1 MSVASRQWG
10 GAIVVV
16 IALRASPRSRMS
28 SSVAP
33 LPASPEEEAR
43 AALARGDR
51 EAALTVLMLAYGR
64 DVHRHCYQ
72 VLRDRDLADDVHQTV
87 FIEAFRDLA
96 RFEGRSSMRT
106 WLYGIARHRCLDAMK
121 IGARWRRRFVRVER
135 LPDPADERPGADAAL
150 VERGEL
156 GALVEAL
163 RRLPIETRIAVLLRF
178 REGLT
183 FEEIGALCGERA
195 ATVQARV
202 ARALPRLRALAGAGG
217 ER

>member
-1 MSVASRQWG
+1 MH
-10 GAIVVV
+10 
-16 IALRASPRSRMS
+16 

-33 LPASPEEEAR
+33 LPVSPEEEAR

-51 EAALTVLMLAYGR
+51 EGALTVLMLAYGR
-64 DVHRHCYQ
+64 DLHRHCYQ

-87 FIEAFRDLA
+87 FIEAFRDLE

-121 IGARWRRRFVRVER
+121 IGARWRRRFVRVEP
-135 LPDPADERPGADAAL
+135 LPEPADERPRADQAL
-150 VERGEL
+150 VARGEL
-156 GALVEAL
+156 GALVDAL
-163 RRLPIETRIAVLLRF
+163 GRLQIDARIAVLLRY

-183 FEEIGALCGERA
+183 FEEIGAVCGERA

-202 ARALPRLRALAGAGG
+202 ARALPKLRALAGMGG

>member
-1 MSVASRQWG
+1 MH
-10 GAIVVV
+10 
-16 IALRASPRSRMS
+16 

-33 LPASPEEEAR
+33 LPSSPEEEAR
-43 AALARGDR
+43 AALVRGDR
-51 EAALTVLMLAYGR
+51 EGALTVLMLAYGR

-121 IGARWRRRFVRVER
+121 IGARWRRRFARAET
-135 LPDPADERPGADAAL
+135 LPEPPDERPSADAVMAERGDLQAL
-150 VERGEL
+150 VDAL
-156 GALVEAL
+156 GKLSVEA
-163 RRLPIETRIAVLLRF
+163 RIAVLLRH

-183 FEEIGALCGERA
+183 FEEIGALSGEKA

-202 ARALPRLRALAGAGG
+202 ARAVTRLRAMTAA
-217 ER
+217 EASP

>member
-1 MSVASRQWG
+1 MH
-10 GAIVVV
+10 
-16 IALRASPRSRMS
+16 

-43 AALARGDR
+43 AALGRGDR
-51 EAALTVLMLAYGR
+51 EGALTVLMQAYGR
-64 DVHRHCYQ
+64 DIHRHCYQ

-135 LPDPADERPGADAAL
+135 LPDPQDERPRADDAL
-150 VERGEL
+150 ALRSEL
-156 GALVEAL
+156 GALVVAL
-163 RRLPIETRIAVLLRF
+163 GRLPVDTRIAVLLRF
-178 REGLT
+178 REGMT
-183 FEEIGALCGERA
+183 FEEIGAVFSERA

-202 ARALPRLRALAGAGG
+202 SRALPRLRELSGGA
-217 ER
+217 R